1 MNWTGATNVS
11 RRLEEDFTR
20 PFNTGDAPL
29 MKWMVEERWT
39 EEKGQSAQFPRF
51 TQTNRM
57 HNSQMSDFWV
67 RDASYLRL
75 KNLQVGYTFKFGEKS
90 PVERTRIYFSGSNL
104 FTLTK
109 YRVFDPENG
118 LNTTSFPNSRVYSIG
133 ANVTF

>member
-1 MNWTGATNVS
+1 
-11 RRLEEDFTR
+11 
-20 PFNTGDAPL
+20 

-75 KNLQVGYTFKFGEKS
+75 KNLEVGYTLNADVLKKVGIQK
-90 PVERTRIYFSGSNL
+90 L
-104 FTLTK
+104 
-109 YRVFDPENG
+109 RVFANGYNLLTFDHIKIMDPESNDGTGAYPLQRSVNIG
-118 LNTTSFPNSRVYSIG
+118 LQIEF
-133 ANVTF
+133 